1 MQVIT
6 GQTFQMV
13 DAKQRVLGQ
22 VLIEDNKEDGLI
34 LGKFVPGPAFAETA
48 WLFRKFEQ
56 AVDSQALGIVD
67 ELDSAIADLGLELRP
82 MAGSG
87 KIRVRDVQIWSGG
100 DITFYL
106 ETKAASPARRTSK
119 TSHAVAAISARSV

>member
-1 MQVIT
+1 MQMTT

-22 VLIEDNKEDGLI
+22 VVLEDEKDGLI
-34 LGKFVPGPAFAETA
+34 FGKFVPGPAFAETE
-48 WLFRKFEQ
+48 WLFRKFEE
-56 AVDSQALGIVD
+56 AVDSQALGVVD

-82 MAGSG
+82 LDESG
-87 KIRVRDVQIWSGG
+87 RITVHDVQIWSDG

-106 ETKAASPARRTSK
+106 DTKTASPSRK
-119 TSHAVAAISARSV
+119 TSRAGHAVAAISARSV